1 MDYILL
7 VSLDDHLIYLSI
19 TVNYIQSNLLSNALL
34 LRKNLQRLS
43 TIV

>member
-7 VSLDDHLIYLSI
+7 VSFDAHLIYLST

-34 LRKNLQRLS
+34 LRKNLQWLS
-43 TIV
+43 AIV